1 MMKLAFVFPGQG
13 AQQVGM
19 GKDLHDHFEAA
30 RQVFQEADQA
40 AGYSISGICFQGPA
54 EQLNQTEFAQPALL
68 ACSVAAARVLQQRGI
83 QAAMMAGLSLGEYSA
98 LVSSGAVAL
107 DVALPLVQRRAKLM
121 QAAVP
126 PGEGAMA
133 AVLGLKDEAIQQAC
147 EADQGLVA
155 IANYNCPGQYVI
167 SGQSQAVQRVSAQ
180 LKAAGG
186 RVMPLA
192 VSVPSHS
199 ELMKD
204 AADRLRPYLEAVAW
218 REPVVP
224 VVSNVNAEANPAAL
238 FVDLLVKQLYSPV
251 KWEQSVRYMM
261 TQVDYFIEVGP
272 GSTLSGLIKK
282 IDKNRV
288 LGQVNDVNSLEKVIE
303 KVNSI

>member
-1 MMKLAFVFPGQG
+1 MVRLAFVFPGQG

-19 GKDLHDHFEAA
+19 GKELYDHFETA
-30 RQVFQEADQA
+30 RQVFREADQA
-40 AGYSISGICFQGPA
+40 AAYSLSRLCFEGPG

-68 ACSVAAARVLQQRGI
+68 ACSVAAAEVLKQQGI

-98 LVSSGAVAL
+98 LVSAGALSFAE
-107 DVALPLVQRRAKLM
+107 AIPLVQRRARLM

-133 AVLGLKDEAIQQAC
+133 AVLGLDDIIIQEAC
-147 EADQGLVA
+147 EKDPGIVA
-155 IANYNCPGQYVI
+155 IANYNCPGQYAI
-167 SGQSQAVQRVSAQ
+167 SGQSEAVRRVSDH
-180 LKAAGG
+180 LRECGG

-199 ELMKD
+199 EMMKE
-204 AADRLRPYLEAVAW
+204 AADGLRPYLETVSW
-218 REPVVP
+218 REPLVP
-224 VVSNVNAEANPAAL
+224 VVSNVNAKTNSASAL
-238 FVDLLVKQLYSPV
+238 ADLLVQQLYSPV
-251 KWEQSVRYMM
+251 KWEHSVRYMIG
-261 TQVDYFIEVGP
+261 QVDYFVEVGP

-282 IDKNRV
+282 IDKKRV
-288 LGQVNDVNSLEKVIE
+288 LGQVNDIKSLEKVIE